1 MDAGVAIGLGVGLPI
16 QDTASTR
23 GTLVVTDAGE
33 PITLDDGTII
43 IAG

>member
-1 MDAGVAIGLGVGLPI
+1 MEEGVVIGIGVGVSV
-16 QDTASTR
+16 QDTSSTR